1 MRRRSPASELSGLER
16 AGTMQWVVLV
26 GGGAPSAWILSFEG
40 WVGNVA
46 LEANRG
52 SQLVSF
58 TFSMSMYWFSQE
70 SCVWADTTPLTAYCR
85 QPPPMRLR
93 NGCRRRCGCRCQLRL
108 PAAVAAAAALCCV
121 GGGSR
126 GTRVEA
132 SIERLGRGIL
142 RLLILRSRAA
152 AAAAAADGR
161 LRAATAD
168 ESSGGEAH
176 RFAPYRTSCFA
187 LSCARRGRRSHD
199 DAVQFGG
206 GADGD
211 GPTGTVASSW
221 RQRQSLCA
229 AQALHYPQTPDAK
242 LGVSPSDHH
251 AVDVGSLAG
260 HFNVHRGRALHP
272 ADHCFV
278 RGDERQVRAHHSP
291 SSLTPHHLPR
301 VTESPMRTA

>member
-1 MRRRSPASELSGLER
+1 MLI
-16 AGTMQWVVLV
+16 
-26 GGGAPSAWILSFEG
+26 GGPSFYLQY
-40 WVGNVA
+40 VN
-46 LEANRG
+46 
-52 SQLVSF
+52 
-58 TFSMSMYWFSQE
+58 YWFSQE

-142 RLLILRSRAA
+142 RLSILRSRAA
-152 AAAAAADGR
+152 AAAAAADRR